1 MLVKIE
7 DGFYLNSQHIIA
19 IRVVKN
25 LTSDTFEVTVE
36 YTPNH
41 KDARG
46 TYQKQLST
54 KRDTEKFL
62 QSLHQH
68 L

>member
-19 IRVVKN
+19 IHVVKN
-25 LTSDTFEVTVE
+25 LSSSTFEVTIE

-41 KDARG
+41 KDAKG
-46 TYQKQLST
+46 TYLREIST
-54 KRDTEKFL
+54 KRETEKFL
-62 QSLHQH
+62 HSLNQH
-68 L
+68 G